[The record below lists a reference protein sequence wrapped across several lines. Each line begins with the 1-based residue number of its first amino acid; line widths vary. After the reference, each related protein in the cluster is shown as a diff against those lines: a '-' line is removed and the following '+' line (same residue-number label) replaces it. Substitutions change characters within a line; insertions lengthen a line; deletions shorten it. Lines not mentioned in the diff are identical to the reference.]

1 MKTEDILFACVITP
15 LIVIFFISIAY
26 LIISIMDTMK
36 QRVFENDILS
46 RLKNKILIIR
56 YRYGAY
62 NLRDGIDVL
71 INWEWRVDSEEKIF
85 YLAPKDGTFI
95 NYIEMQE
102 CAPYSNRINY
112 RRIDRVPHIIPSK
125 WNYKEIQQLVF
136 DKSGWF
142 NLENI
147 GTIKLVEPHKILHE
161 YIATVYD
168 ISCDIFHFTDVF
180 AFNSIVKTAI
190 FLKNVRFRTDTNPFV
205 LRFLPYYEKHKK
217 HIFNLIKMEV
227 QRIEKEKLEEKN
239 PFPL

>member
-1 MKTEDILFACVITP
+1 
-15 LIVIFFISIAY
+15 
-26 LIISIMDTMK
+26 MDTMK

-85 YLAPKDGTFI
+85 YLVPKDGTFI

-102 CAPYSNRINY
+102 CAPYYNRINY
-112 RRIDRVPHIIPSK
+112 RRIDRVPHIMPSK

-136 DKSGWF
+136 DKSVS
-142 NLENI
+142 NLENMA
-147 GTIKLVEPHKILHE
+147 TIKLVEPHKIFHE

-190 FLKNVRFRTDTNPFV
+190 FLKNVRFCTDTNPFV

-227 QRIEKEKLEEKN
+227 QRIEKEKLEVKN

>member
-1 MKTEDILFACVITP
+1 MKTEDILFSCVITP

-85 YLAPKDGTFI
+85 YLVPKDGTFI

-102 CAPYSNRINY
+102 CAPYYNRINY
-112 RRIDRVPHIIPSK
+112 RRIDRVPHIMPSK

-136 DKSGWF
+136 DKAVG
-142 NLENI
+142 NIENMA
-147 GTIKLVEPHKILHE
+147 TIKLVEPHKIFHE

-190 FLKNVRFRTDTNPFV
+190 FLKNVRFCTDTNPFV

-227 QRIEKEKLEEKN
+227 QRIEKEKLEVKN

>member
-1 MKTEDILFACVITP
+1 MEA
-15 LIVIFFISIAY
+15 
-26 LIISIMDTMK
+26 MK

-102 CAPYSNRINY
+102 CAPYSNCINY
-112 RRIDRVPHIIPSK
+112 RHIDRVPHIIPSK

-147 GTIKLVEPHKILHE
+147 GTIKLVEPHEIFHE

-168 ISCDIFHFTDVF
+168 ISCDIFHFTDGF
-180 AFNSIVKTAI
+180 AFKSIAKAAI
-190 FLKNVRFRTDTNPFV
+190 FLKNVRFCTDTNPFFV
-205 LRFLPYYEKHKK
+205 RFLPYYEKHKK

>member
-1 MKTEDILFACVITP
+1 MEA
-15 LIVIFFISIAY
+15 
-26 LIISIMDTMK
+26 MK

-112 RRIDRVPHIIPSK
+112 RHIDRVPHIIPSK

-147 GTIKLVEPHKILHE
+147 GTIKLVEPHEIFHE

-168 ISCDIFHFTDVF
+168 ISCDIFHFTDGF
-180 AFNSIVKTAI
+180 AFKSIAKAAI
-190 FLKNVRFRTDTNPFV
+190 FLKNVRFCTDTNPFFV
-205 LRFLPYYEKHKK
+205 RFLPYYEKHKK

>member
-102 CAPYSNRINY
+102 CAPYYNRINY
-112 RRIDRVPHIIPSK
+112 RRIDRVPHIMPSK

-136 DKSGWF
+136 DKAVS
-142 NLENI
+142 NLENMA
-147 GTIKLVEPHKILHE
+147 TIKLVEPHKIFHE

-168 ISCDIFHFTDVF
+168 
-180 AFNSIVKTAI
+180 
-190 FLKNVRFRTDTNPFV
+190 
-205 LRFLPYYEKHKK
+205 
-217 HIFNLIKMEV
+217 
-227 QRIEKEKLEEKN
+227 
-239 PFPL
+239 

>member
-1 MKTEDILFACVITP
+1 
-15 LIVIFFISIAY
+15 
-26 LIISIMDTMK
+26 MDTMK

-112 RRIDRVPHIIPSK
+112 RHIDRVPHIIPSK

-147 GTIKLVEPHKILHE
+147 GTIKLVEPHKIFHE
-161 YIATVYD
+161 YIATVYA
-168 ISCDIFHFTDVF
+168 INSCMFDFNVDF
-180 AFNSIVKTAI
+180 AFKGIAKTAL
-190 FLKNVRFRTDTNPFV
+190 FLKNVRFCTNIRSFIE
-205 LRFLPYYEKHKK
+205 RFLPYYEKHKK
-217 HIFNLIKMEV
+217 HIFKLIEMEV
-227 QRIEKEKLEEKN
+227 QRIEKEKLKEKDSL
-239 PFPL
+239 PL

>member
-102 CAPYSNRINY
+102 CAPYSNCINY
-112 RRIDRVPHIIPSK
+112 RHIDRVPHIIPSK

-168 ISCDIFHFTDVF
+168 ISCDIFHFTDGF
-180 AFNSIVKTAI
+180 AFKSIAKAAI
-190 FLKNVRFRTDTNPFV
+190 FLKNVRLCTDMTSFFV
-205 LRFLPYYEKHKK
+205 RVLPYYEKNKK

-227 QRIEKEKLEEKN
+227 QRIEKEKLKEKN

>member
-1 MKTEDILFACVITP
+1 
-15 LIVIFFISIAY
+15 
-26 LIISIMDTMK
+26 
-36 QRVFENDILS
+36 
-46 RLKNKILIIR
+46 
-56 YRYGAY
+56 
-62 NLRDGIDVL
+62 
-71 INWEWRVDSEEKIF
+71 
-85 YLAPKDGTFI
+85 
-95 NYIEMQE
+95 MQE

-168 ISCDIFHFTDVF
+168 ISCDIFHFTDGF
-180 AFNSIVKTAI
+180 AFKSIAKAAI
-190 FLKNVRFRTDTNPFV
+190 FLKNVRLCTDMTSFFV
-205 LRFLPYYEKHKK
+205 RVLPYYEKNKK

>member
-26 LIISIMDTMK
+26 LIISIMEAMK

-102 CAPYSNRINY
+102 CAPYSNCINY
-112 RRIDRVPHIIPSK
+112 RHIDRVPHIMPSK

-147 GTIKLVEPHKILHE
+147 GTIKLVEPHEIFHE

-168 ISCDIFHFTDVF
+168 ISCDIFHFTDGF
-180 AFNSIVKTAI
+180 AFKSIAKAAI
-190 FLKNVRFRTDTNPFV
+190 FLKNVRFCTDTNPFFV
-205 LRFLPYYEKHKK
+205 RFLPYYEKHKK

>member
-85 YLAPKDGTFI
+85 YLVPKDGTFI

-102 CAPYSNRINY
+102 CAPYYNRINY
-112 RRIDRVPHIIPSK
+112 RRIDRVPHIMPSK

-136 DKSGWF
+136 DKSVG
-142 NLENI
+142 NIENMA
-147 GTIKLVEPHKILHE
+147 TIKLVEPHKIFHE

-190 FLKNVRFRTDTNPFV
+190 FLKNVRFCTDTNPFV

-227 QRIEKEKLEEKN
+227 QRIEKEKLEVKN